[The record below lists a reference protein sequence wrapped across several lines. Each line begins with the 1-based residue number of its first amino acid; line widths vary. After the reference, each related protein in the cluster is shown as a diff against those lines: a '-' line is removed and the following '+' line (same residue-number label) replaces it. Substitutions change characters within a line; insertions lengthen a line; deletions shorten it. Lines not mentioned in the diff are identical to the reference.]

1 MARRTGKSAPFFTSG
16 IVLISLAGGHLLF
29 QTFEQDDIWWTPM
42 GHALSLGESGDRLKI
57 YVRGAPLEEKLAA
70 GEIRMIA
77 GSDRL
82 HLEAGDFKI
91 RLNNWDHVRASRLPI
106 VAAQGAGL
114 ATGIFLIILGF
125 LAQRRSQNASGAE

>member
-1 MARRTGKSAPFFTSG
+1 MGPRRGTFAPFFTFG
-16 IVLISLAGGHLLF
+16 IILTCLAGGQLLL
-29 QTFEQDDIWWTPM
+29 QTFERDDIWWTPM
-42 GHALSLGESGDRLKI
+42 NHAPSLGESGDRLKI

-77 GSDRL
+77 GSESSP
-82 HLEAGDFKI
+82 LEADDFRI
-91 RLNNWDHVRASRLPI
+91 RLNNRDHVLAARLPI

-125 LAQRRSQNASGAE
+125 LARRRLQNASGSE